1 MGQIMLIIVIAWG
14 YLTMHKVSSRPVS
27 PSMRVGTFPEG
38 TGGSGHRP
46 LRLSPSVVIF
56 RSGVL
61 VSKCAEDFLFGVEL
75 PAFFEMVS
83 K

>member
-38 TGGSGHRP
+38 TGGSGHH
-46 LRLSPSVVIF
+46 RLLFSALESSFQSVQRI
-56 RSGVL
+56 SCLG
-61 VSKCAEDFLFGVEL
+61 
-75 PAFFEMVS
+75 
-83 K
+83 